1 MIKRARIALNKSR
14 TTAEETRMSSNET
27 AAVTQSL
34 LDKVGS
40 MPEQAPRSKL
50 EPYYEAIRGLRR
62 KRYTYQDIARFL
74 ATEAGLTVAASTIH
88 AFMAVRARRRGP
100 ATCESPQAENGTT
113 TAPTVADKTIDT
125 AAARIEALRR
135 RQTPESTTSPRFE
148 YNEGD
153 GLTKIR

>member
-1 MIKRARIALNKSR
+1 MN
-14 TTAEETRMSSNET
+14 SNET
-27 AAVTQSL
+27 AAVQSL
-34 LDKVGS
+34 LDKVER

-62 KRYTYQDIARFL
+62 KRYTYQKIARFL
-74 ATEAGLTVAASTIH
+74 ASEAGLTVAASTIH
-88 AFMAVRARRRGP
+88 AFMTVRARRRNP
-100 ATCESPQAENGTT
+100 ATGELPQAENDTT

-135 RQTPESTTSPRFE
+135 RPRPASTTNPPFE